1 MPYFGNQV
9 DTIFDSV
16 GSASDPAVIN
26 ASSINNGQIGGRRN
40 LIYNG
45 AMQLAQRGTT
55 ITGVTTSTYQCDRWF
70 YNSEAEETVTL
81 EQSSD
86 APDGFGYSQKITV
99 TTADA
104 DLTDDYVEIE
114 QTFEGLD
121 LQQLTWGTSSAK
133 PLTVSLWVK
142 SSQTGSCAIGLYM
155 AGTATMIGS
164 TFTINS
170 ANTWEYKTV
179 TFAGNTTD
187 AITND
192 NAQRLRLWIGLAAG
206 SAYNGTDNTSWSAYT
221 NAKRLYGQTL
231 NLVGTT
237 SATFQMTGVQ
247 MEVGSVATKF
257 EHTSYGEELALCQRY
272 YHRIT
277 NPSALYG
284 RISAGRV
291 FSATLGSF
299 TYHFPVP
306 MRASATLETT
316 GTASDYAIGYSGTTA
331 LCTALPYVYAYTNTG
346 GGPITASIIGTSTG
360 MTVGQGA
367 EFLFRNIANLYLG
380 FDAEL

>member
-104 DLTDDYVEIE
+104 DLTNDYVEIE
-114 QTFEGLD
+114 QPFEGLD
-121 LQQLTWGTSSAK
+121 LQQLAWGTSSAK

-257 EHTSYGEELALCQRY
+257 EYRSYGEELALCQRY

-277 NPSALYG
+277 NPLALYA
-284 RISAGRV
+284 RISAGKV

-306 MRASATLETT
+306 MRASATIETT

-346 GGPITASIIGTSTG
+346 GGPNTASIVGTSTG

>member
-1 MPYFGNQV
+1 
-9 DTIFDSV
+9 
-16 GSASDPAVIN
+16 
-26 ASSINNGQIGGRRN
+26 
-40 LIYNG
+40 
-45 AMQLAQRGTT
+45 MQLAQRGTT

-104 DLTDDYVEIE
+104 DLTNDYVEIE

-206 SAYNGTDNTSWSAYT
+206 SAYNGTDNTSWSSYT

-247 MEVGSVATKF
+247 MEVGSVATEF
-257 EHTSYGEELALCQRY
+257 EYRSYGEELALCQRY

-277 NPSALYG
+277 NPSALYA
-284 RISAGRV
+284 RICAGKV

-346 GGPITASIIGTSTG
+346 GGPNTASIVGTSTG

>member
-257 EHTSYGEELALCQRY
+257 EYRSYGEELALCQRY

-277 NPSALYG
+277 NPLALYA
-284 RISAGRV
+284 RISAGKV

-306 MRASATLETT
+306 MRASATIETT

-346 GGPITASIIGTSTG
+346 GGPNTASIVGTSTG